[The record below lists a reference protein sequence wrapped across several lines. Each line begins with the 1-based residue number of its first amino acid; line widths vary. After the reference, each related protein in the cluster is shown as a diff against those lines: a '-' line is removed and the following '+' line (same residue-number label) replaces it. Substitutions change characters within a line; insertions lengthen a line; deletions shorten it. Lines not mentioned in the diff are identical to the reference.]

1 MLKRLSFKW
10 LRKWLKQLINEKSL
24 GISDTEA
31 CGISSQSLLNKR
43 NKLIHE
49 ADIERYQ
56 FTSDSVTTSPF
67 HKCSEVLEIKI
78 LKFSNR
84 NNYSEVL

>member
-1 MLKRLSFKW
+1 MLKRLSVKW

-31 CGISSQSLLNKR
+31 CGISSQSLLDKR
-43 NKLIHE
+43 NRLIHE

-56 FTSDSVTTSPF
+56 FTSDSVITSPF
-67 HKCSEVLEIKI
+67 HKCSKVLEIKI

>member
-1 MLKRLSFKW
+1 MFKW

-24 GISDTEA
+24 GFSYTEA
-31 CGISSQSLLNKR
+31 CSISSQSLLDKR
-43 NKLIHE
+43 NRLLHE
-49 ADIERYQ
+49 VDIERYQ

>member
-1 MLKRLSFKW
+1 MFKW

-24 GISDTEA
+24 GFSYTEA
-31 CGISSQSLLNKR
+31 CSISSQSLLDKR
-43 NKLIHE
+43 NRLLYKV
-49 ADIERYQ
+49 DIERYQ